1 MTILWML
8 IHVNFKL
15 EAVSTNSANIISS
28 TFALSTDYDT
38 KETVTCQ
45 SYFIYEL
52 ERQRNLQHFIQIEKL
67 PTVFKKVTLPS
78 GNSSNWTSL
87 SNLSL
92 LRNLCCLWFPS
103 SSATQENSIYNS
115 GSLVNGWNL
124 HP

>member
-1 MTILWML
+1 ML
-8 IHVNFKL
+8 IHVSFRL

-28 TFALSTDYDT
+28 TFPLSTDYDT

-78 GNSSNWTSL
+78 GNSSNWPSL
-87 SNLSL
+87 SNLYL
-92 LRNLCCLWFPS
+92 LRDLCSLWLPS
-103 SSATQENSIYNS
+103 SSAAQENSVYNS
-115 GSLVNGWNL
+115 GSLNVWN
-124 HP
+124 

>member
-1 MTILWML
+1 ML
-8 IHVNFKL
+8 IHVSFRL

-28 TFALSTDYDT
+28 TFPLSTDYDT

-78 GNSSNWTSL
+78 GNSSNWPSL
-87 SNLSL
+87 SNLYL
-92 LRNLCCLWFPS
+92 LRDLCCLWLPS
-103 SSATQENSIYNS
+103 SPATQENSVYNS
-115 GSLVNGWNL
+115 GSLNGLN
-124 HP
+124 